1 VHAPP
6 RVALSDR
13 RGDPAVGRIVGADV
27 LDHQRLYRNL
37 TGTGYEL
44 NRSPSDRQR
53 TETDMTETKIFARL
67 KADHDRHRKLLDQIN
82 ETQGDSPEREKL
94 FEAFRVEVTAHAA
107 SEEMS
112 LYATML
118 GMPDLREEA
127 QHSVSEHKEIDD
139 LLTELYEMDF
149 ASTGWLTR
157 FRTMKHRYLHHI
169 DEEEE
174 EMFPAAEKELSDARK
189 KELIKIFEKEKPKEK
204 AKAAAEEPSSEEAKE

>member
-1 VHAPP
+1 MA
-6 RVALSDR
+6 
-13 RGDPAVGRIVGADV
+13 
-27 LDHQRLYRNL
+27 
-37 TGTGYEL
+37 E
-44 NRSPSDRQR
+44 
-53 TETDMTETKIFARL
+53 EKIFARL
-67 KADHDRHRKLLDQIN
+67 KADHDRHRDLLDKIDA
-82 ETQGDSPEREKL
+82 THGDSPERETL

-118 GMPDLREEA
+118 GMPDLREDA

-139 LLTELYEMDF
+139 MLTELYEMDF

-174 EMFPAAEKELSDARK
+174 EMFPEAEKGLSDARK

-204 AKAAAEEPSSEEAKE
+204 AKAAADEPSSEDAKE

>member
-1 VHAPP
+1 
-6 RVALSDR
+6 
-13 RGDPAVGRIVGADV
+13 
-27 LDHQRLYRNL
+27 
-37 TGTGYEL
+37 
-44 NRSPSDRQR
+44 
-53 TETDMTETKIFARL
+53 MTETKIFARL
-67 KADHDRHRKLLDQIN
+67 KADHDRHRDLLARID
-82 ETQGDSPEREKL
+82 ETHGDSDERRTL

-118 GMPDLREEA
+118 AKPELRDDA
-127 QHSVSEHKEIDD
+127 QHSVSEHKEIEDF
-139 LLTELYEMDF
+139 LTELYEMDF

-157 FRTMKHRYLHHI
+157 FRTMKDRYLHHI

-204 AKAAAEEPSSEEAKE
+204 AKAAEEEPSSEEARD